1 MPEKRIGNSFCKRNH
16 DFANAFIVMA
26 RDYALNNEFAE
37 AEQYNQQCLDS
48 VDAIKD
54 EREKKIVS
62 YDFKGGPWYGLV
74 K

>member
-1 MPEKRIGNSFCKRNH
+1 
-16 DFANAFIVMA
+16 MA